1 MVPASILLWSRWQSC
16 QHQVFRN
23 YEGGPKTINLSQKTT
38 LFVCFIFLFAFWGAM
53 FPGFPPC
60 SGQWHLKGK
69 TKPSS
74 TLQPGRD
81 LSRHRES
88 WAAPSFLPWPS
99 QGRSIT
105 SGNCIEGRCLD
116 QMQSKEPDAVHPR
129 DLNLSSLRG
138 FPLADAVGSKWES
151 PSTGS
156 TPA

>member
-1 MVPASILLWSRWQSC
+1 MVAILPTPSIQELQGRTK
-16 QHQVFRN
+16 N
-23 YEGGPKTINLSQKTT
+23 YKSKSKNH
-38 LFVCFIFLFAFWGAM
+38 FVCLGFLFFCLPSVELCS
-53 FPGFPPC
+53 PGFPPC
-60 SGQWHLKGK
+60 SGQWLLCQGHLKGK

-88 WAAPSFLPWPS
+88 WAAPSFLLWPS

-116 QMQSKEPDAVHPR
+116 QMQSEEPDAVHPR
-129 DLNLSSLRG
+129 DLNLSCLRG